1 MIDIDHFKH
10 INDTYGHQMGD
21 FVLNQFASII
31 NASKRPEDVFARY
44 GGEEFIILPRGELSR
59 EGMRLHCERL
69 RQIIETTE
77 FAFGETR
84 VRITISLGFH
94 LAKVAAGDRKAS
106 FDDWIAKADEALYRA
121 KDLGRNRTETLG

>member
-1 MIDIDHFKH
+1 
-10 INDTYGHQMGD
+10 
-21 FVLNQFASII
+21 
-31 NASKRPEDVFARY
+31 
-44 GGEEFIILPRGELSR
+44 
-59 EGMRLHCERL
+59 MRLHCERL